1 MAQYREMRRTTIPN
15 KRSSPGWSPK
25 IVPIKSQDKSVTT
38 NNPSNYI
45 GPLRPIWTYLRSK
58 GRELSKICEGN
69 V

>member
-15 KRSSPGWSPK
+15 KRSSSGWSPK